1 MKQFPFL
8 VRFALV
14 CVFSFAVPLGVLA
27 AEDTPAK
34 RPSFSPEIEAILK
47 KDPAR
52 VTPEENDALYNALKQ
67 HTDAQEA
74 QREAEKERLPD
85 TVDCFD
91 HYRFGSVQ
99 VDLSATLEQTVPG
112 TPMTFV
118 GSLKNENA
126 YPVVNGSVYVKIFRK
141 TSEDPALIRK
151 NGYPLVDQFAL
162 PDTYYLAA
170 QGEKMISFD
179 WNVPANAE
187 GGEYFAAFFFQSAK
201 LYHLL
206 GLSFT
211 DDVTGN
217 LAPFSVTTSET
228 EKLVS
233 LDKHSVTLND
243 KPYAFA
249 QFPPHFSQREAVTA
263 KAKIANPQQ
272 KNTTVTLE
280 WRLYSWDN
288 LREETLGDTRTEVIE
303 LKPGEIRDIEYTVQP
318 TGNSVSYL
326 VLKMHD
332 GLSNSFLNIRFVR
345 DGVVETRLNFPSIKN
360 YPLQAGEEATVF
372 SCAHSTNFPIVSDNI
387 LTLTLTDAQGNLIH
401 TYTYEGGIT
410 GDMMGVMDTFTPTKT
425 YTTFNLT
432 AKLTRSGQVM
442 EEVTQHYRCEDIDP
456 SLCPKTGVAGAVEDV
471 LDNLQMKG
479 VVIIS
484 AIVLVGIG
492 MILIQVRKRRRGVLQ
507 GFLFVVML
515 GLSIGGGQAEAKST
529 AWSVPP
535 MEFCAARTCTEIS
548 VQGTYKAVANYAD
561 NASVPDGSTITFTTT
576 DKGDFTGAS
585 YANPGWQGA
594 SPYVG
599 WYANLA
605 LATWFSHNNW
615 FADGAVN
622 GVLPVVSLSVT
633 SGPATCSGMSCTV
646 TGAGVIKIKVNF
658 AQTQGVAGGW
668 RVFNIPAKSV
678 SFTFTGYIPNSAP
691 NAPSIAGSGGNVGD
705 SLSFSFQAKDPDG
718 DNVHYLI
725 DWNNDGVGD
734 QWTPAWSGTVA
745 SNTASSASHSWA
757 SGGSKT
763 FQARTRDSQ
772 GNNSGWTSKT
782 ITIIPNI
789 NGSCGLS
796 HGLSFSVA
804 PNSGLCAAGTATA
817 VTGVGPWD
825 WTCTGSGS
833 GSTASCKAH
842 VAPTVTLAGNP
853 LAVNMG
859 SQSTLTWNT
868 TLAVSCTASSND
880 ASWTGV
886 RGISNAIG
894 EQVTPTA
901 DPTTYTLTCF
911 NATGGSA
918 SASVTV
924 NLNKFLKI
932 CEDSCNSLKD
942 STDVTM
948 NQNQTKHLKACYNP
962 ILLGAPNKCVNPAG
976 NVTATTVWSKTSDPN
991 NVAILSGGDLTSRS
1005 RNGVAT
1011 ISASYSAQSAGL
1023 TATVICVPTVTCNSL
1038 KAITDTYC
1046 PEETQNLGKNDC
1058 EVPISCSGTRK
1069 CNFNFRE
1076 GTP

>member
-1 MKQFPFL
+1 MKQFSFL
-8 VRFALV
+8 VRFMLV
-14 CVFSFAVPLGVLA
+14 CLFSFAVPSGVLA
-27 AEDTPAK
+27 AENTPAE

-47 KDPAR
+47 KDPAI
-52 VTPEENDALYNALKQ
+52 VTPEENDTLYKALKQ
-67 HTDAQEA
+67 YTD
-74 QREAEKERLPD
+74 EKQIEVDRQRLPN

-99 VDLSATLEQTVPG
+99 VDLEAVLEQTIPG
-112 TPMTFV
+112 TPMTFA

-126 YPVVNGSVYVKIFRK
+126 YPIVNGNVYVKIFRK
-141 TSEDPALIRK
+141 TSEDTALIQK

-187 GGEYFAAFFFQSAK
+187 AGDYFAAFFFQSAK

-217 LAPFSVTTSET
+217 LAPFSVTNPET

-249 QFPPHFSQREAVTA
+249 QFPPHFSQREEVTA
-263 KAKIANPQQ
+263 QVKVKNPQQ
-272 KNTTVTLE
+272 KHAAVQLE

-288 LREETLGDTRTEVIE
+288 LREETLGDTRTEIIE
-303 LKPGEIRDIEYTVQP
+303 LEPGETRNLEYTVQP

-345 DGVVETRLNFPSIKN
+345 DGIVETRLNFPSIQN
-360 YPLQAGEEATVF
+360 YPLQAGKEATVF
-372 SCAHSTNFPIVSDNI
+372 SCAHSTNFPVVSDNI
-387 LTLTLTDAQGNLIH
+387 LTLTLTDARGNLIH

-410 GDMMGVMDTFTPTKT
+410 GDMMGVMDTFIPTET

-442 EEVTQHYRCEDIDP
+442 EEVTQRYRCEDIDP
-456 SLCPKTGVAGAVEDV
+456 SLCPKTGVAGVVEDV
-471 LDNLQMKG
+471 LGNFQMKG
-479 VVIIS
+479 VVIVS
-484 AIVLVGIG
+484 AIALVGIG
-492 MILIQVRKRRRGVLQ
+492 MILIQARKRRRGVLR

-515 GLSIGGGQAEAKST
+515 GLGIGGGQAEAKST
-529 AWSVPP
+529 AWTAIPASI
-535 MEFCAARTCTEIS
+535 EFCGGRTCTAIT
-548 VQGTYKAVANYAD
+548 VQGAYTADANYAD
-561 NASVPDGSTITFTTT
+561 TSSVPVGSTITFSQSNA
-576 DKGDFTGAS
+576 GDFTSSS
-585 YANPGWQGA
+585 YNNPGWQGA
-594 SPYVG
+594 SPYMN
-599 WYANLA
+599 WYGNLA
-605 LATWFSHNNW
+605 SALRWSHPVWFVN
-615 FADGAVN
+615 GAVN
-622 GVLPVVSLSVT
+622 GVTPGVSLDLI

-646 TGAGVIKIKVNF
+646 NGAGSIKIDVKF
-658 AQTQGVAGGW
+658 AATQGAAGGG
-668 RVFNIPAKSV
+668 RVFDIPAKSV
-678 SFTFTGYIPNSAP
+678 RFTFTGYNPNSAP
-691 NAPSIAGSGGNVGD
+691 NAPSIAGSGGNASE
-705 SLSFSFQAKDPDG
+705 SLSFNFQAADADG

-734 QWTPAWSGTVA
+734 QWTPAWQGTVA
-745 SNTASSASHSWA
+745 SNTASAASHSWA
-757 SGGSKT
+757 TAGNKT

-772 GNNSGWTSKT
+772 GNYSGWTSKT

-789 NGSCGLS
+789 NGACGLS
-796 HGLSFSVA
+796 HGASFSAA
-804 PNSGLCAAGTATA
+804 PNISLCSAGTATA

-825 WTCTGSGS
+825 WTCKGSGT
-833 GSTASCKAH
+833 GSTASCTAY
-842 VAPTVTLAGNP
+842 VAPTVTLTGNP

-868 TLAVSCTASSND
+868 TLAVRCTASSND
-880 ASWTGV
+880 ASWTGA
-886 RGISNAIG
+886 RGTSNAAG
-894 EQVTPTA
+894 ERVIPTA

-918 SASVTV
+918 FASVTV

-932 CEDSCNSLKD
+932 CEDSCDSLKD
-942 STDVTM
+942 ATSVTM
-948 NQNQTKHLKACYNP
+948 SQNQTKHLKACYNP
-962 ILLGAPNKCVNPAG
+962 ILLGAQNKCVNPAG

-1011 ISASYSAQSAGL
+1011 ISATYSGQNAGF

-1038 KAITDTYC
+1038 KTITDTYC
-1046 PEETQNLGKNDC
+1046 PDVTQSLGKDDC

-1069 CNFNFRE
+1069 CNSNFRE
-1076 GTP
+1076 STP